1 MVLHLQGDN
10 DCIKILKNCHR
21 ALPEKGRVIA
31 VEFVLPA
38 TPETTTAAQNMFIMD
53 VIMFN
58 NFSGGKERTEQ
69 EFMKLARDAGF
80 SGGFQSTYVFGSF
93 WALEFIK

>member
-21 ALPEKGRVIA
+21 TLPEKGRVIA

-69 EFMKLARDAGF
+69 EFMKLAKDAGF
-80 SGGFQSTYVFGSF
+80 SGGFRSTYVFGSF